1 MTMAGSR
8 GRRVAYIMSRFPKL
22 TETFILYEI
31 LALESAGVEVEVFP
45 LLREHEAVLHP
56 EAARLVD
63 RAHYQPFLSASI
75 VGSQLR
81 MLARHPVR
89 YLATF
94 ASLLWANRG
103 SRNHLTGAL
112 GIFPKTVHNALL
124 MQRMAIDHVHCHFAT
139 HPAAAGWIIHRL
151 TGITY
156 SFTAHGSDIHV
167 DRTGLCPKVAD
178 AAFVAAIS
186 EFNRQVILDECGQEV
201 ASTVEVL
208 HSGVDTDHFRPQE
221 RPRASDGRLHILC
234 IGTMHEVKGQAYLLE
249 ACARLQRDGVGFVCR
264 LVGDGPDEPMLR
276 ATADRLGIADRVVFE
291 GRRTRDE
298 IAELLAASD
307 VLVTPSV
314 PASDGKREGIPV
326 VLMEAM
332 SSGVAVV
339 ASRLTGIPEL
349 VRHGETGL
357 LADPRDVEGI
367 AEALRRL
374 HADPALRSR
383 LAGAG
388 RSLVQREFDIR
399 RNAATLVARLEQAA
413 AA

>member
-1 MTMAGSR
+1 MSASAR
-8 GRRVAYIMSRFPKL
+8 SGRRVAYIMSRFPKL

-31 LALESAGVEVEVFP
+31 LAQESAGVQIHVFP
-45 LLREHEAVLHP
+45 LLREHEEILHP
-56 EAARLVD
+56 EAQRLVD
-63 RAHYQPFLSASI
+63 AAHYQPFMSLPI
-75 VGSQLR
+75 LGSQLR
-81 MLARHPVR
+81 MLARHPGA
-89 YLATF
+89 YLGTLG
-94 ASLLWANRG
+94 SLLWANRR
-103 SRNHLTGAL
+103 SRNHFVGAL
-112 GIFPKTVHNALL
+112 GIYPKTVHNALEMKRL
-124 MQRMAIDHVHCHFAT
+124 GIEHVHAHFAT

-151 TGITY
+151 TGISY

-167 DRTGLCPKVAD
+167 DRTGLAPKVAD

-186 EFNRQVILDECGQEV
+186 EFNRQVIVDECGPWAAQI
-201 ASTVEVL
+201 VEVL

-221 RPRASDGRLHILC
+221 RPRHADGRLRIIC

-249 ACARLQRDGVGFVCR
+249 ACARLGRDGVDFTCR

-276 ATADRLGIADRVVFE
+276 ATAARLGITEQVVFE

-298 IAELLAASD
+298 IAALLAETD

-332 SSGVAVV
+332 ASGVAVV

-349 VRHGETGL
+349 VRDGETGL
-357 LADPRDVEGI
+357 LAAPRDVDGL
-367 AEALRRL
+367 AGALRRL
-374 HADPALRSR
+374 HDDPALRSR
-383 LAGAG
+383 LAAAG

-399 RNAATLVARLEQAA
+399 RNAAALVERVERAVAR
-413 AA
+413 